1 MIWTLPF
8 IAALVGW
15 FTNYIAV
22 KMLFHPKKPVNILGL
37 YKLQGIFPKNQQNV
51 ANKMGKMVAEELLSS
66 KDLKDRIISEDNISS
81 IVQII
86 ENKIED
92 FFSVKVPKRF
102 PTLSRILLSEK
113 RKERIVQ
120 ELMAEVHTAVPELM
134 NSYFGDLEEQFNVE
148 EMITDKVNDLSSDK
162 LEDLLMSLLEKEFK
176 FIELIG
182 AVIGFIIGW
191 IQVAMVLL
199 GGA

>member
-1 MIWTLPF
+1 M
-8 IAALVGW
+8 
-15 FTNYIAV
+15 
-22 KMLFHPKKPVNILGL
+22 NILGV

-66 KDLKDRIISEDNISS
+66 KDLKDRLISPDNIAS

-86 ENKIED
+86 ENKVED

-102 PTLSRILLSEK
+102 PTLSRIILSEK
-113 RKERIVQ
+113 RKARIVQ
-120 ELMAEVHTAVPELM
+120 ELMEEVHTAVPDLM
-134 NSYFGDLEEQFNVE
+134 NAYFGDLEEQFNIE
-148 EMITDKVNDLSSDK
+148 EMIAEKVNHLSSDK

-191 IQVAMVLL
+191 IQVAMVSF
-199 GGA
+199 GV

>member
-1 MIWTLPF
+1 MIYTLPF

-22 KMLFHPKKPVNILGL
+22 KMLFHPKKPVNILGV

-102 PTLSRILLSEK
+102 PTISRLILSEK
-113 RKERIVQ
+113 RKARIVQ
-120 ELMAEVHTAVPELM
+120 ELMAEVHTAVPEVM
-134 NSYFGDLEEQFNVE
+134 ESYFGDLEEQFNVE
-148 EMITDKVNDLSSDK
+148 EMITEKVNHLSSDK

-199 GGA
+199 GGV

>member
-22 KMLFHPKKPVNILGL
+22 KMLFHPKKPVNILGV

-102 PTLSRILLSEK
+102 PTVSRLLLTDK
-113 RKERIVQ
+113 RKARIVQ
-120 ELMAEVHTAVPELM
+120 ELMAEVHTAVPEVM
-134 NSYFGDLEEQFNVE
+134 ESYFGDFEEQFNVE
-148 EMITDKVNDLSSDK
+148 EMITEKVNDLSSDK